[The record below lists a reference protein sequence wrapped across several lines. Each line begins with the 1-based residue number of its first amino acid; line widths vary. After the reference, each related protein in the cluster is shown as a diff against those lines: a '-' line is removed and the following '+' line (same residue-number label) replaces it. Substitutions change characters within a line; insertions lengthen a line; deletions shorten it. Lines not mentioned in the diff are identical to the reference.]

1 MIFMWSVYRLQ
12 PPGQEPELHHV
23 TPASCPRRHVP
34 NTATRMDSRLR
45 GRAPPPWHQ
54 HAEHPRIPKRP
65 SHWEKVLGRKH
76 PWARGKHP
84 SYWTNIL
91 GGNDGFPTGQSMKV
105 TMYGWFKRRVA
116 EVAAKVESPAGKG
129 WTSDKPTGQHKE
141 GTDRFPLFSS
151 LLVARL
157 ESRATSFSGR
167 DHVTFERRV
176 PVVGPQIR
184 YNIRGVRASAS
195 PERGS

>member
-1 MIFMWSVYRLQ
+1 
-12 PPGQEPELHHV
+12 
-23 TPASCPRRHVP
+23 
-34 NTATRMDSRLR
+34 
-45 GRAPPPWHQ
+45 
-54 HAEHPRIPKRP
+54 
-65 SHWEKVLGRKH
+65 
-76 PWARGKHP
+76 
-84 SYWTNIL
+84 
-91 GGNDGFPTGQSMKV
+91 MKV

-184 YNIRGVRASAS
+184 YNTRGVRASAS